1 MPVFLYLIAN
11 QYYLTKILKS
21 SGILSELDNIPVS
34 DNVPAQRAAGE
45 KVSGLEALRD
55 NVYDLFRISLRDP
68 ICGPGYL
75 AFTTQPGWLTVL

>member
-1 MPVFLYLIAN
+1 M
-11 QYYLTKILKS
+11 
-21 SGILSELDNIPVS
+21 S

-45 KVSGLEALRD
+45 KVSRLESLRD